1 MQALDVLPYHD
12 MGKNKYQKLG
22 LDYPLKNIQPLSKEA
37 AMEARKI
44 IIQGIRDTR
53 EAESR
58 KYTVS
63 V

>member
-22 LDYPLKNIQPLSKEA
+22 LDYRLKNIQPLSKEA
-37 AMEARKI
+37 AIEAKKI

-53 EAESR
+53 EAASR
-58 KYTVS
+58 KYSVS